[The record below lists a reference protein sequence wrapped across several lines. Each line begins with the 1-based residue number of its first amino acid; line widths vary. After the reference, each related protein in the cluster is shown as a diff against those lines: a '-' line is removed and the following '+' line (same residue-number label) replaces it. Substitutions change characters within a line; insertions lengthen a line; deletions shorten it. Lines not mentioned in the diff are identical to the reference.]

1 MRTDIEGVKKRFG
14 IIGDCPALDRA
25 IEIAHQVAPTD
36 LSVLISGE
44 SGVGKEF
51 FPQIVHQYGSRKH
64 GPYVAVNC
72 GAIPAGTID
81 SELFGHVKGAF
92 TGALDNRK
100 GYFEMANGGTIFLD
114 EVGELPPS
122 TQAQLLRVLESGEY
136 MRVGSSQTQRTDIR
150 IVAATNVDL
159 PHAIAQGHFREDLY
173 YRLAAIPVLVPP
185 LRERGNDTE
194 RLFLHFARDFGERY
208 QMPSIHL
215 DAGAVTALHGYHWPG
230 NVRQLKNVTEQIS
243 ILEKERLITAEVFHR
258 YIPTQPVASVPA
270 IYQHESA
277 DYRAEHGVLLNVLQ
291 AMQQEREAMKRMLDE
306 LLLHGDLSPAALGI
320 LARSGLS
327 IPTQGAESA
336 SYTNPQA
343 AMPGTVHQ
351 LPSPHGNVHTPSDIM
366 IVDEPTT
373 LEGMEEEAIR
383 RTLNKHRQNRRE
395 TARELNISE
404 RTLYRKIKQYNI
416 QK

>member
-1 MRTDIEGVKKRFG
+1 MRTDIEGVRKRFG

-136 MRVGSSQTQRTDIR
+136 MRVGS
-150 IVAATNVDL
+150 
-159 PHAIAQGHFREDLY
+159 
-173 YRLAAIPVLVPP
+173 
-185 LRERGNDTE
+185 
-194 RLFLHFARDFGERY
+194 
-208 QMPSIHL
+208 
-215 DAGAVTALHGYHWPG
+215 
-230 NVRQLKNVTEQIS
+230 
-243 ILEKERLITAEVFHR
+243 
-258 YIPTQPVASVPA
+258 
-270 IYQHESA
+270 
-277 DYRAEHGVLLNVLQ
+277 
-291 AMQQEREAMKRMLDE
+291 
-306 LLLHGDLSPAALGI
+306 
-320 LARSGLS
+320 
-327 IPTQGAESA
+327 
-336 SYTNPQA
+336 
-343 AMPGTVHQ
+343 
-351 LPSPHGNVHTPSDIM
+351 
-366 IVDEPTT
+366 
-373 LEGMEEEAIR
+373 
-383 RTLNKHRQNRRE
+383 
-395 TARELNISE
+395 
-404 RTLYRKIKQYNI
+404 
-416 QK
+416 